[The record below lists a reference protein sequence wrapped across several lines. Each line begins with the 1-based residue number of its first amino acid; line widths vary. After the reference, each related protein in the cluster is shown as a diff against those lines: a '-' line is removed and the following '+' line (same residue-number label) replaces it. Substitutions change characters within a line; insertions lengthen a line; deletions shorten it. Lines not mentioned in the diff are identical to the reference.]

1 MQQKIISNNNQRHN
15 STNTSISNKVKLG
28 IRKQASKR
36 TKQVNNDRV
45 DDKKMDVENEEDY
58 INKRD
63 LIGIMLTS
71 KVLGEAKF

>member
-1 MQQKIISNNNQRHN
+1 MQQKIINNNQRHN

>member
-1 MQQKIISNNNQRHN
+1 M
-15 STNTSISNKVKLG
+15 
-28 IRKQASKR
+28 
-36 TKQVNNDRV
+36 NNDRV